1 MNMGI
6 DPNNHRPTNTALL
19 LRPHNHPPQML
30 KTRAGTFNHEPVE
43 IESKSPRCDDQN
55 NCEQVSDGRS
65 CLEDD
70 SSCGG
75 HLLPDLNLDLTVHL
89 SCKEP
94 THHFHLTNK
103 SEIFDSSTTLPLFR

>member
-6 DPNNHRPTNTALL
+6 DPKNHRPTNAAILP
-19 LRPHNHPPQML
+19 RPHNHPLQML
-30 KTRAGTFNHEPVE
+30 KTRAGTFNDEPVE
-43 IESKSPRCDDQN
+43 IESKSPRGDDQN

-70 SSCGG
+70 SSCG
-75 HLLPDLNLDLTVHL
+75 LPDLNLDLTVHL

-94 THHFHLTNK
+94 THHLYLTNK
-103 SEIFDSSTTLPLFR
+103 SEIFASSTTLPLFR

>member
-6 DPNNHRPTNTALL
+6 DPNNHRPTNAAILP
-19 LRPHNHPPQML
+19 RPHNHPPQML
-30 KTRAGTFNHEPVE
+30 KTRAGTFNHKPVE
-43 IESKSPRCDDQN
+43 IESKSPRGDDQN

-70 SSCGG
+70 SSSGG

-94 THHFHLTNK
+94 THHLHLTNK
-103 SEIFDSSTTLPLFR
+103 SEIFASSTTLPLFR